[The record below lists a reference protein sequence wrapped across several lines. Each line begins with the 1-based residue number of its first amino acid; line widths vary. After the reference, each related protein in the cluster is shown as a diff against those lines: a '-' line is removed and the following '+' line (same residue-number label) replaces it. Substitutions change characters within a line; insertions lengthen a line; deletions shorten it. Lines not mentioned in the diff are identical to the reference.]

1 MPGWSDPEH
10 PSQEESFDPPPP
22 PPHVVNPWAFPVPSP
37 QELTA
42 AIGAKDLAYLASLA
56 LRRTSPEIRVLAKML
71 VRLHDQGRNDPC
83 SDTRNPPGAGT
94 RP

>member
-42 AIGAKDLAYLASLA
+42 AMGAKDLAYLASLA

-71 VRLHDQGRNDPC
+71 VRLHQGC
-83 SDTRNPPGAGT
+83 SDPRSNTEDPPGAST
-94 RP
+94 RG